1 MNMNEMPFWE
11 KPREKMMRYGV
22 DSLSTAEVLA
32 IILRTGTREKSA
44 VELAVELLSINK
56 RGLRHLAE
64 CSPEELRKINGLG
77 DAKICELM
85 AAMELGRR
93 MAALPAQER
102 ASIKC
107 SDDIAEMF
115 MERLR
120 YKKKEYFKCL
130 LINARGE
137 IIEESDI
144 SIGDLTSSASHPR
157 EVFTNAVRRSAG
169 SVAFVHNHPSGNPEP
184 SPADIEQTRRLCEAG
199 KLLGIPVIDHI
210 IIGDGNYVSMKYLGY
225 LEA

>member
-11 KPREKMMRYGV
+11 KPREKMMKYGA

-32 IILRTGTREKSA
+32 IILRTGTRKKSA
-44 VELAVELLSINK
+44 VELAVELLSLDK
-56 RGLRHLAE
+56 RGLRYLAE
-64 CSPEELRKINGLG
+64 CSPEELKKIHGLG
-77 DAKICELM
+77 NAKICELM

-93 MAALPAQER
+93 LACLPAEER
-102 ASIKC
+102 PQIKC
-107 SDDIAEMF
+107 SDDIAELF

-169 SVAFVHNHPSGNPEP
+169 SIAFVHNHPSGDPEP
-184 SPADIEQTRRLCEAG
+184 SPSDIQQTKRLCEVG
-199 KLLGIPVIDHI
+199 QLLGIPVIDHI
-210 IIGDGNYVSMKYLGY
+210 IVGDGKYVSMKHLG
-225 LEA
+225 LMD